1 MDRIYMNRIEGQRR
15 IHIEIDDHEVTNLLD
30 DLKDDPEHYAD
41 TRRLLGILRAAEEV
55 FSPTAAAD
63 RKDTAGIR
71 DAARQAAGQTPDDSK
86 ATCRY
91 CGHEIV
97 YKPWFL
103 DACGPNPPVWSHTRS
118 GVKSCSTRPV
128 GWEADSWPF
137 ATPAVQ
143 DPDETA
149 GIRDAAHQAAKT
161 CRCPHPADE
170 HSVYGCAD
178 DCACEWMPRRGA
190 ARQAAGQPSLP
201 RRDATVDPAVCP
213 RCKGDN
219 QDAFEL
225 CATCAAAAP
234 SCTCIH
240 PPEEDAGHLLHASY
254 CTAAAEETHIVA
266 DDSDDPE
273 HVDDCPGCETAVDHD
288 EHCPTPE
295 THNWGCGCPTDKW
308 PAADARSS
316 IAAHMGTQGNDP
328 TLALLLNRYH
338 EAVAR
343 QAVAEHT
350 AAAGQPATQQ
360 QTDRAQTADPTA
372 AIEIWARLLCAADAH
387 VYGPE
392 HPTWQSLSSDKLRD
406 DYRKAARWLLPRMTV
421 DRCSGAERAAGL
433 REAADEIERR
443 QNQLD
448 AEIHAEYGE
457 LDRDTEIEGAAT
469 RAMAARLR
477 RMADEAAR

>member
-1 MDRIYMNRIEGQRR
+1 MTDQPDPCRTTR
-15 IHIEIDDHEVTNLLD
+15 HCADHGFCHRCMPSLD
-30 DLKDDPEHYAD
+30 DAVRHLVKAMK
-41 TRRLLGILRAAEEV
+41 A
-55 FSPTAAAD
+55 
-63 RKDTAGIR
+63 AGIEYPASSDVYARLAATVR
-71 DAARQAAGQTPDDSK
+71 D
-86 ATCRY
+86 
-91 CGHEIV
+91 
-97 YKPWFL
+97 
-103 DACGPNPPVWSHTRS
+103 
-118 GVKSCSTRPV
+118 
-128 GWEADSWPF
+128 
-137 ATPAVQ
+137 
-143 DPDETA
+143 
-149 GIRDAAHQAAKT
+149 
-161 CRCPHPADE
+161 
-170 HSVYGCAD
+170 
-178 DCACEWMPRRGA
+178 A

-240 PPEEDAGHLLHASY
+240 PPEEDAGQLLHASY
-254 CTAAAEETHIVA
+254 CTAAVEETHIVA

-273 HVDDCPGCETAVDHD
+273 HVDDCPGCEPAADHD

-360 QTDRAQTADPTA
+360 QTKPGTAR
-372 AIEIWARLLCAADAH
+372 ARLAALIGYEPDEHDAEFEKR
-387 VYGPE
+387 VDAVIAE
-392 HPTWQSLSSDKLRD
+392 SLHE
-406 DYRKAARWLLPRMTV
+406 AARRM
-421 DRCSGAERAAGL
+421 
-433 REAADEIERR
+433 
-443 QNQLD
+443 
-448 AEIHAEYGE
+448 
-457 LDRDTEIEGAAT
+457 EGAGYDDDAV
-469 RAMAARLR
+469 AFLDLLAARQT
-477 RMADEAAR
+477 ADEAAR